1 MSSSAFLLL
10 DQEPINTIG
19 INVLE
24 PLLKTQGLDVTTGTN
39 ILDVPEGTRLLFI
52 ETSSNDAWG
61 KLKEQLVNLRTK
73 CDIVLFNLDEN
84 PELANRALLSGI
96 RGVFYTTDNAD
107 VLMKGIRLL
116 LEDQLWY
123 RRDIMCNA
131 LNRMLQFN
139 KDALHKLTEGDIE
152 PIKLTKREKAIISLM
167 SKGSKNKEIAEDL
180 SISPHTVKT
189 HRRKSTR
196 LNSSHLGISYA
207 VFCLKKKKK
216 TKKK

>member
-1 MSSSAFLLL
+1 MSSTAFLLL
-10 DQEPINTIG
+10 DKEPINTIG
-19 INVLE
+19 INVLQ
-24 PLLKTQGLDVTTGTN
+24 PLLKTQGLDVTTGTD
-39 ILDVPEGTRLLFI
+39 ITEVPEDTRLLFI
-52 ETSSNDAWG
+52 ETAQNDAWN
-61 KLKEQLVNLRTK
+61 KLKEHLVKLKVN

-116 LEDQLWY
+116 MENQLWY

-152 PIKLTKREKAIISLM
+152 PVKLTKREKAIISLM
-167 SKGSKNKEIAEDL
+167 SKGAKNKEIAEDL
-180 SISPHTVKT
+180 NISPHTVKT
-189 HRRKSTR
+189 HLYSAFR
-196 LNSSHLGISYA
+196 
-207 VFCLKKKKK
+207 K
-216 TKKK
+216 TKCRNRIELLSWAQQNIPDEIR

>member
-10 DQEPINTIG
+10 DKDPINTIG
-19 INVLE
+19 INVLQ
-24 PLLKTQGLDVTTGTN
+24 PLLKTQGLDVITSTD
-39 ILDVPEGTRLLFI
+39 IEDVPEGTRILFI
-52 ETSSNDAWG
+52 ETASKDAWS
-61 KLKEQLVNLRTK
+61 KLKEQLSRLQVN

-116 LEDQLWY
+116 MENQLWY
-123 RRDIMCNA
+123 RREIMCNA

-152 PIKLTKREKAIISLM
+152 PVKLTKREKAIISLM
-167 SKGSKNKEIAEDL
+167 SKGAKNKEIAEDL
-180 SISPHTVKT
+180 NISPHTVKT
-189 HRRKSTR
+189 HLYSAFR
-196 LNSSHLGISYA
+196 
-207 VFCLKKKKK
+207 K
-216 TKKK
+216 TKCRNRIELLSWAQQNIPDEIR

>member
-10 DQEPINTIG
+10 DPEPINTIG

-24 PLLKTQGLDVTTGTN
+24 PLLKTQGLAVTSGTD
-39 ILDVPEGTRLLFI
+39 ISEVPEGTRLLFI
-52 ETSSNDAWG
+52 ETSSTDPWG
-61 KLKEQLVNLRTK
+61 KLKEQLVNLRLK

-96 RGVFYTTDNAD
+96 RD

-139 KDALHKLTEGDIE
+139 KDALHKLTDGDIE
-152 PIKLTKREKAIISLM
+152 PVKLTKREKAIISLM

-189 HRRKSTR
+189 HLYSAFR
-196 LNSSHLGISYA
+196 
-207 VFCLKKKKK
+207 K
-216 TKKK
+216 TKCRNRIELLSWAQQNIPDEIR

>member
-1 MSSSAFLLL
+1 MSSNAFLLL
-10 DQEPINTIG
+10 DKDPINTIG
-19 INVLE
+19 INFLQ
-24 PLLKTQGLDVTTGTN
+24 PLLKTQGLEVTTGTD
-39 ILDVPEGTRLLFI
+39 ITEVPEDTRLLFI
-52 ETSSNDAWG
+52 ETAQNDAWN
-61 KLKEQLVNLRTK
+61 KLKEHLVKLKVN

-116 LEDQLWY
+116 MENQLWY

-152 PIKLTKREKAIISLM
+152 PVKLTKREKAIISLM
-167 SKGSKNKEIAEDL
+167 SKGAKNKEIAEDL
-180 SISPHTVKT
+180 NISPHTVKT
-189 HRRKSTR
+189 HLYSAFR
-196 LNSSHLGISYA
+196 
-207 VFCLKKKKK
+207 K
-216 TKKK
+216 TKCRNRIELLSWAQQNIPDEIR

>member
-1 MSSSAFLLL
+1 MSSNAFLLL
-10 DQEPINTIG
+10 DKDPINTIG
-19 INVLE
+19 INVLQ
-24 PLLKTQGLDVTTGTN
+24 PLLKTQGLEVTTGTD
-39 ILDVPEGTRLLFI
+39 ITEVPEDTRLLFI
-52 ETSSNDAWG
+52 ETAQSDAWN
-61 KLKEQLVNLRTK
+61 KLKEHLVKLKVN

-116 LEDQLWY
+116 MENQLWY

-152 PIKLTKREKAIISLM
+152 PVKLTKREKAIISLM
-167 SKGSKNKEIAEDL
+167 SKGAKNKEIAEDL
-180 SISPHTVKT
+180 NISPHTVKT
-189 HRRKSTR
+189 HLYSAFR
-196 LNSSHLGISYA
+196 
-207 VFCLKKKKK
+207 K
-216 TKKK
+216 TKCRNRIELLSWAQQNIPDEIR

>member
-1 MSSSAFLLL
+1 MSSTAFLLL
-10 DQEPINTIG
+10 DKDPINTIG
-19 INVLE
+19 INVLQ
-24 PLLKTQGLDVTTGTN
+24 PLLKTQGLEVTTGTD
-39 ILDVPEGTRLLFI
+39 ITEVPEDTRLLFI
-52 ETSSNDAWG
+52 ETAQNDAWN
-61 KLKEQLVNLRTK
+61 KLKDHLVKLKVN

-116 LEDQLWY
+116 MENQLWY

-152 PIKLTKREKAIISLM
+152 PVKLTKREKAIISLM
-167 SKGSKNKEIAEDL
+167 SKGAKNKEIAEDL
-180 SISPHTVKT
+180 NISPHTVKT
-189 HRRKSTR
+189 HLYSAFR
-196 LNSSHLGISYA
+196 
-207 VFCLKKKKK
+207 K
-216 TKKK
+216 TKCRNRIELLSWAQQNIPDEIR

>member
-10 DQEPINTIG
+10 DKDPINTIG
-19 INVLE
+19 INILQ
-24 PLLKTQGLDVTTGTN
+24 PLLKTQGLEVTTSTE
-39 ILDVPEGTRLLFI
+39 IEEVPEGTRILFI
-52 ETSSNDAWG
+52 ETAPKEAWVT
-61 KLKEQLVNLRTK
+61 LKEQLSRLKVN

-116 LEDQLWY
+116 MENQLWY

-152 PIKLTKREKAIISLM
+152 PVKLTKREKAIISLM
-167 SKGSKNKEIAEDL
+167 SKGAKNKEIAEDL
-180 SISPHTVKT
+180 NISPHTVKT
-189 HRRKSTR
+189 HLYSAFR
-196 LNSSHLGISYA
+196 
-207 VFCLKKKKK
+207 K
-216 TKKK
+216 TKCRNRIELLSWAQQNIPDEIR

>member
-10 DQEPINTIG
+10 DREPVNTIG

-24 PLLKTQGLDVTTGTN
+24 PLLKTQGLNVSTSTN
-39 ILDVPEGTRLLFI
+39 IVDVPEGTRLLFI
-52 ETSSNDAWG
+52 ETSSKDAWG
-61 KLKEQLVNLRTK
+61 KLKEQLVNLRVK

-116 LEDQLWY
+116 MENQLWY

-131 LNRMLQFN
+131 LNRMLHFN
-139 KDALHKLTEGDIE
+139 KDAMHKLTEGDIE

-167 SKGSKNKEIAEDL
+167 SNGSKNKEIADEL

-189 HRRKSTR
+189 HLYSAFR
-196 LNSSHLGISYA
+196 
-207 VFCLKKKKK
+207 K
-216 TKKK
+216 TKCRNRIELLSWAQQNIPDEIR

>member
-10 DQEPINTIG
+10 DKEPINTIG
-19 INVLE
+19 INVLQ
-24 PLLKTQGLDVTTGTN
+24 PLLKTQGLNVTTGTD
-39 ILDVPEGTRLLFI
+39 IADVPEGTRLLFI
-52 ETSSNDAWG
+52 ETATNDAWN
-61 KLKEQLVNLRTK
+61 KLKEQLVRLKVN

-116 LEDQLWY
+116 MEDQLWY

-167 SKGSKNKEIAEDL
+167 SKGAKNKEIAEDL
-180 SISPHTVKT
+180 NISPHTVKT
-189 HRRKSTR
+189 HLYSAFR
-196 LNSSHLGISYA
+196 
-207 VFCLKKKKK
+207 K
-216 TKKK
+216 TKCRNRIELLSWAQQNIPDEIR

>member
-167 SKGSKNKEIAEDL
+167 SKGSKKQRN
-180 SISPHTVKT
+180 
-189 HRRKSTR
+189 
-196 LNSSHLGISYA
+196 
-207 VFCLKKKKK
+207 C
-216 TKKK
+216 

>member
-1 MSSSAFLLL
+1 MSSTAFLLL
-10 DQEPINTIG
+10 DKDPINTIG
-19 INVLE
+19 INVLQ
-24 PLLKTQGLDVTTGTN
+24 PLLKTQGLEVTTGTD
-39 ILDVPEGTRLLFI
+39 ITEVPENTRLLFI
-52 ETSSNDAWG
+52 ETAQNDAWN
-61 KLKEQLVNLRTK
+61 KLKEQLVKLKVN

-116 LEDQLWY
+116 MENQLWY

-152 PIKLTKREKAIISLM
+152 PVKLTKREKAIISLM
-167 SKGSKNKEIAEDL
+167 SKGAKNKEIAEDL
-180 SISPHTVKT
+180 NISPHTVKT
-189 HRRKSTR
+189 HLYSAFR
-196 LNSSHLGISYA
+196 
-207 VFCLKKKKK
+207 K
-216 TKKK
+216 TKCRNRIELLSWAQQNIPDEIR

>member
-10 DQEPINTIG
+10 DKEPVNTIG
-19 INVLE
+19 INVLQ
-24 PLLKTQGLDVTTGTN
+24 PLLKTQGLDVTTGTD
-39 ILDVPEGTRLLFI
+39 ISDVPEGTRLLFI
-52 ETSSNDAWG
+52 ETAVNDSWG
-61 KLKEQLVNLRTK
+61 KLKEQLVNLKVK

-123 RRDIMCNA
+123 RRDVMCNV

-152 PIKLTKREKAIISLM
+152 PFKLTKREKAIIALM
-167 SKGSKNKEIAEDL
+167 IKGAKNKEIAEEL
-180 SISPHTVKT
+180 NISPHTVKT
-189 HRRKSTR
+189 HLYSAFR
-196 LNSSHLGISYA
+196 
-207 VFCLKKKKK
+207 K
-216 TKKK
+216 TKCRNRIELLSWAQQNIPDEIR

>member
-1 MSSSAFLLL
+1 MSSTAFLLL
-10 DQEPINTIG
+10 DKEPINTIG
-19 INVLE
+19 INVLQ
-24 PLLKTQGLDVTTGTN
+24 PLLKTQGLEVTTSTD
-39 ILDVPEGTRLLFI
+39 ITEVPEDTRLLFI
-52 ETSSNDAWG
+52 ETAQNDAWN
-61 KLKEQLVNLRTK
+61 KLKEHLVKLKVN

-116 LEDQLWY
+116 MENQLWY

-152 PIKLTKREKAIISLM
+152 PVKLTKREKAIISLM
-167 SKGSKNKEIAEDL
+167 SKGAKNKEIAEDL
-180 SISPHTVKT
+180 NISPHTVKT
-189 HRRKSTR
+189 HLYSAFR
-196 LNSSHLGISYA
+196 
-207 VFCLKKKKK
+207 K
-216 TKKK
+216 TKCRNRIELLSWAQQNIPDEIR

>member
-1 MSSSAFLLL
+1 MSCSAFLLL
-10 DQEPINTIG
+10 DKEPVNTIG
-19 INVLE
+19 INVLQ
-24 PLLKTQGLDVTTGTN
+24 PLLKTQGLDVTIGTD
-39 ILDVPEGTRLLFI
+39 ISDVPEGTRLLFI
-52 ETSSNDAWG
+52 ETAVNDSWG
-61 KLKEQLVNLRTK
+61 QLKEQLVNLKVK

-123 RRDIMCNA
+123 RRDVMCNV

-152 PIKLTKREKAIISLM
+152 PVKLTKREKAIIALM
-167 SKGSKNKEIAEDL
+167 SKGAKNKEIAEEL
-180 SISPHTVKT
+180 NISPHTVKT
-189 HRRKSTR
+189 HLYSAFR
-196 LNSSHLGISYA
+196 
-207 VFCLKKKKK
+207 K
-216 TKKK
+216 TKCRNRIELLSWAQQNIPDEIR

>member
-1 MSSSAFLLL
+1 MSSTAFLLL
-10 DQEPINTIG
+10 DKEPINTIG
-19 INVLE
+19 INVLQ
-24 PLLKTQGLDVTTGTN
+24 PLLKTQGLEVTTGTD
-39 ILDVPEGTRLLFI
+39 ITEVPEETRLLFI
-52 ETSSNDAWG
+52 ETAQNDAWN
-61 KLKEQLVNLRTK
+61 KLKEHLVKLKVN

-116 LEDQLWY
+116 MEDQLWY

-152 PIKLTKREKAIISLM
+152 PVKLTKREKAIISLM
-167 SKGSKNKEIAEDL
+167 SKGAKNKEIAEDL
-180 SISPHTVKT
+180 NISPHTVKT
-189 HRRKSTR
+189 HLYSAFR
-196 LNSSHLGISYA
+196 
-207 VFCLKKKKK
+207 K
-216 TKKK
+216 TKCRNRIELLSWAQQNIPDEIR

>member
-1 MSSSAFLLL
+1 MSSTAFLLL
-10 DQEPINTIG
+10 DKDPINTIG
-19 INVLE
+19 INVLQ
-24 PLLKTQGLDVTTGTN
+24 PLLKTQGLEVTTGTD
-39 ILDVPEGTRLLFI
+39 ITDVPEDTRLLFI
-52 ETSSNDAWG
+52 ETAQNDAWN
-61 KLKEQLVNLRTK
+61 KLKEHLVKLKVN

-116 LEDQLWY
+116 MENQLWY

-152 PIKLTKREKAIISLM
+152 PVKLTKREKAIISLM
-167 SKGSKNKEIAEDL
+167 SKGAKNKEIAEDL
-180 SISPHTVKT
+180 NISPHTVKT
-189 HRRKSTR
+189 HLYSAFR
-196 LNSSHLGISYA
+196 
-207 VFCLKKKKK
+207 K
-216 TKKK
+216 TKCRNRIELLSWAQQNIPDEIR

>member
-1 MSSSAFLLL
+1 MSSTAFLLL
-10 DQEPINTIG
+10 DKDPINTIG
-19 INVLE
+19 INVLQ
-24 PLLKTQGLDVTTGTN
+24 PLLKTQGLEVTTGTD
-39 ILDVPEGTRLLFI
+39 ITEVPEDTRLLFI
-52 ETSSNDAWG
+52 ETAQSDAWN
-61 KLKEQLVNLRTK
+61 KLKEHLVKLKVN

-116 LEDQLWY
+116 MENQLWY

-152 PIKLTKREKAIISLM
+152 PVKLTKREKAIISLM
-167 SKGSKNKEIAEDL
+167 SKGAKNKEIAEDL
-180 SISPHTVKT
+180 NISPHTVKT
-189 HRRKSTR
+189 HLYSAFR
-196 LNSSHLGISYA
+196 
-207 VFCLKKKKK
+207 K
-216 TKKK
+216 TKCRNRIELLSWAQQNIPDEIR

>member
-1 MSSSAFLLL
+1 MSSTAFLLL
-10 DQEPINTIG
+10 DKEPINTIG
-19 INVLE
+19 INVLQ
-24 PLLKTQGLDVTTGTN
+24 PLLKTQGLEVTTGTD
-39 ILDVPEGTRLLFI
+39 ITEVPEETRLLFI
-52 ETSSNDAWG
+52 ESAQNDAWY
-61 KLKEQLVNLRTK
+61 KLKEHLVKLKVN

-116 LEDQLWY
+116 MEDQLWY

-152 PIKLTKREKAIISLM
+152 PVKLTKREKAIISLM
-167 SKGSKNKEIAEDL
+167 SKGAKNKEIAEDL
-180 SISPHTVKT
+180 NISPHTVKT
-189 HRRKSTR
+189 HLYSAFR
-196 LNSSHLGISYA
+196 
-207 VFCLKKKKK
+207 K
-216 TKKK
+216 TKGRNRIELLSWAQQNIPDEIR